1 MTQHPIE
8 TDALPPPSAYGLP
21 EHYSVWRPHQA
32 RAVSEVLSAGKP
44 NVALVAPTGF
54 GKSIAAE
61 TIALFNGGRSVYHVV
76 TKPLQDQISRDFP
89 HRYDVRGKSNYDCQ
103 LLLDNGLY
111 GARAKCDQAEALCEI
126 CQYKDRGCHYFD
138 RVRGASKAQH
148 VIDNYAFWLA
158 VARYNSGAIGGF
170 DTLIC
175 DEAHQATD
183 QLSKA
188 LRIELSPVSV
198 ERFTG
203 RPLPGQQPNGKWRE
217 WALSH
222 LIALRPKLDALQ
234 AHARLNG
241 ANRSTELKEL
251 KPLVSALEDLAG
263 LQGDWIEDRSGM
275 SAPREDY
282 RRVGFEPIWPA
293 PYSGLLFQGSP
304 NRLLMSATIRPK
316 TLQLLGLKSEDYQF
330 LEFPSSFPIARR
342 PVLHVKTVQ
351 QRASMS
357 EQQKLEAVR
366 RIDQIIDGRKDRK
379 GIIHTVSFD
388 RARYLLEHSRHA
400 QLMLWNEPGRG
411 KESTQSVVQRF
422 KRSAAPAILVSPS
435 VDTGYD
441 FPFAQCEYQIIMKVP
456 FLDTRNPI
464 SKARIAS
471 DDDYG
476 LYVAMQSIIQMAGR
490 GMRAQ
495 DDHCETLITD
505 DQFLWFYGKCLKLGF
520 VPAWFAPAVRLGCTI
535 PRAPER
541 LAITTQEVLDA
552 ESEVED

>member
-1 MTQHPIE
+1 MTQHS
-8 TDALPPPSAYGLP
+8 TDDSLPPPSAYGLP
-21 EHYSVWRPHQA
+21 AHYAAWRPHQA
-32 RAVSEVLSAGKP
+32 RAVSEVLGAERP

-76 TKPLQDQISRDFP
+76 TKPLQDQISRDFS

-103 LLLDNGLY
+103 LLLDNGVY

-138 RVRGASKAQH
+138 RVRGAKNAEH

-158 VARYNSGAIGGF
+158 CARYNSGAIGAF
-170 DTLIC
+170 TTLIC
-175 DEAHQATD
+175 DEAHQAVD

-188 LRIELSPVSV
+188 LRIELSPMSV

-203 RPLPGQQPNGKWRE
+203 RPLPAPQPNGKWRE
-217 WALSH
+217 WALAH
-222 LIALRPKLDALQ
+222 LIVLRPKLDALQ
-234 AHARLNG
+234 ANARLNG
-241 ANRSTELKEL
+241 ANRSTEMKEL
-251 KPLVSALEDLAG
+251 KPLVSALEGLAG

-275 SAPREDY
+275 GVPREEY
-282 RRVGFEPIWPA
+282 RRIGFEPIWPA
-293 PYSGLLFQGSP
+293 PYSGLLFQSAP
-304 NRLLMSATIRPK
+304 HRLLMSATIRPK
-316 TLQLLGLKSEDYQF
+316 TLELLGLKSEEFKF
-330 LEFPSSFPIARR
+330 LEYPSSFPVAHR
-342 PVLHVKTVQ
+342 PVVHVKTVQ

-357 EQQKLEAVR
+357 EQQKIEAVR

-379 GIIHTVSFD
+379 GIIHTVSFE

-400 QLMLWNEPGRG
+400 QLMIWNEPRS

-422 KRSAAPAILVSPS
+422 KRSPAPAILVSPS

-441 FPFAQCEYQIIMKVP
+441 FPYQQCEYQIIMKVP
-456 FLDTRNPI
+456 FLDRRNPI
-464 SKARIAS
+464 AGARCKS
-471 DDDYG
+471 DENYDSYN
-476 LYVAMQSIIQMAGR
+476 AMQSIVQMAGR
-490 GMRAQ
+490 GMRAA
-495 DDHCETLITD
+495 DDRCEVLIVD

-541 LAITTQEVLDA
+541 LTMHNSYNDEEVLDA
-552 ESEVED
+552 E